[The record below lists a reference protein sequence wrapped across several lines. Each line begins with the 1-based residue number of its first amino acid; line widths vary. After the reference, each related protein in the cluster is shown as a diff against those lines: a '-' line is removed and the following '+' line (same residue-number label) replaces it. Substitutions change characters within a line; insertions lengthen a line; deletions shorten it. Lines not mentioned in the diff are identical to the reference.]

1 MYSTPAS
8 ATSSTVSN
16 SGHRTGA
23 DPSLRSEAARP
34 IAFVVDHGS
43 TAAEKYQDKVSLSA
57 DGLALSLR
65 QETDS
70 DASSTAA
77 GTEAGKGD
85 GRKQP
90 GKPGVLDLTIAEQK
104 IVDQLQQRDREVKTH
119 EMAHLASAGQ
129 HARGGPTYSYQMGPD
144 GRRYA
149 VGGEVAIDLGKEQT
163 PEQTVEKMQVVK
175 RAAMAPAEPSAADR
189 QIAAAATAL
198 EMEARREI
206 QDDSR
211 SDHQEATDPTAVH
224 RPVDEESDGQSGEN
238 DPITTSDDE
247 SPRTPFARFA

>member
-8 ATSSTVSN
+8 AASSTIAS
-16 SGHRTGA
+16 SGHRTAA

-57 DGLALSLR
+57 DGLALSR
-65 QETDS
+65 RHETGG
-70 DASSTAA
+70 DASSNAA

-90 GKPGVLDLTIAEQK
+90 GKPDVLDLTIAEQK

-129 HARGGPTYSYQMGPD
+129 YARGGPTYSYQMGPD

-163 PEQTVEKMQVVK
+163 PEQTAEKMRVVK
-175 RAAMAPAEPSAADR
+175 RAALAPAEPSATDR
-189 QIAAAATAL
+189 QIAATATAM
-198 EMEARREI
+198 ETEARREI
-206 QDDSR
+206 QDDRR
-211 SDHQEATDPTAVH
+211 SDHQETTKPSVGH
-224 RPVDEESDGQSGEN
+224 RSVDGELDGRLGEN
-238 DPITTSDDE
+238 DAGGPTDDRP
-247 SPRTPFARFA
+247 PRTPLAQVA